1 MDRMAKALIKTGVL
15 TLSGGVMLMPTV
27 VLAATPPT
35 QVNRCSDTFIQ
46 KVGARLMDG
55 QTGESIPGSGTSVIL
70 TNGIYLVSYDDVPA
84 LSRDSQPGDKVK
96 LCLLSIPQNCPPG
109 DNRGRVYSLL
119 NYRTNGSVELP
130 DSQHFC
136 GGA

>member
-1 MDRMAKALIKTGVL
+1 MKMKKLLVQAVL
-15 TLSGGVMLMPTV
+15 TISSGMMLTPTTT
-27 VLAATPPT
+27 LAAIPPT
-35 QVNRCSDTFIQ
+35 QVGQCSDTFIQ
-46 KVGARLMDG
+46 HVGTRLMDG
-55 QTGESIPGSGTSVIL
+55 QTGASIPGSGTSAVL

-84 LSRDSQPGDKVK
+84 LSRDSNPGDSIK

-119 NYRTNGSVELP
+119 NYRTSGYVELS

>member
-1 MDRMAKALIKTGVL
+1 M
-15 TLSGGVMLMPTV
+15 
-27 VLAATPPT
+27 
-35 QVNRCSDTFIQ
+35 N
-46 KVGARLMDG
+46 G
-55 QTGESIPGSGTSVIL
+55 QTGVSILGSGTSVNL
-70 TNGIYLVSYDDVPA
+70 TNGIYLVSYNDIPE
-84 LSRDSQPGDKVK
+84 LSRDSKPGDTVK

-119 NYRTNGSVELP
+119 NYRTSGSVELP

>member
-1 MDRMAKALIKTGVL
+1 MRKPLVWGVL
-15 TLSGGVMLMPTV
+15 ALSGSLMLAPTAT
-27 VLAATPPT
+27 LAATPPT
-35 QVNRCSDTFIQ
+35 QVGECSNTFIQ
-46 KVGARLMDG
+46 RVGTRLMNG
-55 QTGESIPGSGTSVIL
+55 QTGVSILGSGTSVNL
-70 TNGIYLVSYDDVPA
+70 TNGIYLVSYNDIPE
-84 LSRDSQPGDKVK
+84 LSRDSKPGDTVK

-119 NYRTNGSVELP
+119 NYRTSGSVELP